1 MRHVPIRERAVLTTR
16 SDGRP
21 PFRADHVGSLL
32 RPAALRQAF
41 RRHHAG
47 QIGDAEFARV
57 QDACIRDA
65 VRMQEDI
72 GFKVVTDGEFRRA
85 SYWARF
91 TERIEGFGLRASVL
105 PFKDD
110 QGGQNEFTAPYV
122 TGKVRRTQ
130 ALALDEFVFLKQIAR
145 ATPKITLPSPST
157 MHFYGATDYGPPAV
171 YGDLAAFFGDLSQAF
186 SDEISALASAG
197 CRYVQ
202 LDEVAI
208 VLLAD
213 PRIRDHVKAQGA
225 DPDHLVDVYID
236 ATNRALA
243 GRPSD
248 MAVGFHICRGNYKG
262 RYLGEGGYDALAER
276 IFVGIDATHFLLEY
290 DTPRAGGFAPLRAVP
305 KNKGVV
311 LGLISSKVRDL
322 ENLDLLKQR
331 VDEAARYIDIDR
343 LAVSPQ
349 CGFASAAGGNPLSEA
364 DEHAKLRRVIE
375 TAETVWQQ

>member
-1 MRHVPIRERAVLTTR
+1 MTAR

-21 PFRADHVGSLL
+21 PFRADHIGSLL
-32 RPAALRQAF
+32 RPEPLRQAF
-41 RRHHAG
+41 RRHQG
-47 QIGDAEFARV
+47 GEIDQAEFARV

-91 TERIEGFGLRASVL
+91 IERIDGFGLRASVL

-110 QGGQNEFTAPYV
+110 QGRQNEFIAPYV

-130 ALALDEFVFLKQIAR
+130 PLALDEFLFLKQIAR
-145 ATPKITLPSPST
+145 VTPKITLPSPST
-157 MHFYGATDYGPPAV
+157 MHFYGSSDYGPPTT
-171 YGDLAAFFGDLSQAF
+171 YDDFAAFFADLSRAF
-186 SDEISALASAG
+186 AEEISALGSAG

-213 PRIRDHVKAQGA
+213 PRIRDHVKAQRA
-225 DPDHLVDVYID
+225 DPDHLVDLYID
-236 ATNRALA
+236 STNRALA
-243 GRPSD
+243 GRPPD

-262 RYLGEGGYDALAER
+262 RYLGEGGYDAVAER
-276 IFVGIDATHFLLEY
+276 IFAGIDATHFLLEY
-290 DTPRAGGFAPLRAVP
+290 DTQRAGGFAPLRMVP

-311 LGLISSKVRDL
+311 LGLISSKIP
-322 ENLDLLKQR
+322 EIESLDMLKR
-331 VDEAARYIDIDR
+331 RIDEAAHYIDVDR

-349 CGFASAAGGNPLSEA
+349 CGFASTAAGNPLSEV
-364 DEHAKLRRVIE
+364 EERAKLQRVIE
-375 TAETVWQQ
+375 IAEAVWKQ

>member
-1 MRHVPIRERAVLTTR
+1 MFPFVSEQVSITR
-16 SDGRP
+16 GDGRP

-47 QIGDAEFARV
+47 EIDDAEFSHV

-65 VRMQEDI
+65 VRMQEGL

-91 TERIEGFGLRASVL
+91 TERIEGFGLRISAL
-105 PFKDD
+105 PFKDE
-110 QGGQNEFTAPYV
+110 QGEQTDFIAPYV
-122 TGKVRRTQ
+122 TGKIRRTQ
-130 ALALDEFVFLKQIAR
+130 PLALDEFVFLKQIAR

-157 MHFYGATDYGPPAV
+157 MHFYGTTDYGPPAV
-171 YGDLAAFFGDLSQAF
+171 YGHFDTFFGDLSQAF

-213 PRIRDHVKAQGA
+213 PQIRDHVKAQGA
-225 DPDHLVDVYID
+225 DPDHLVDVYIE

-248 MAVGFHICRGNYKG
+248 MAIGFHICRGNYKG

-311 LGLISSKVRDL
+311 LGLISSKVRDI
-322 ENLDLLKQR
+322 ENLEMLKQR
-331 VDEAARYIDIDR
+331 VDEAARHIDIDR

-349 CGFASAAGGNPLSEA
+349 CGFASAAAGNPLSEA
-364 DEHAKLRRVIE
+364 DEHAKLRRVME
-375 TAETVWQQ
+375 TAEAVWKQ

>member
-1 MRHVPIRERAVLTTR
+1 MTPRNA
-16 SDGRP
+16 GRP

-32 RPAALRQAF
+32 RPSALRQAF
-41 RRHHAG
+41 RRHQAG
-47 QIGDAEFARV
+47 EIDDAEFARI
-57 QDACIRDA
+57 QDQCVRDA
-65 VRMQEDI
+65 VRMQEDL

-110 QGGQNEFTAPYV
+110 EGGQNEFIAPYV
-122 TGKVRRTQ
+122 TGRIRRTQ
-130 ALALDEFVFLKQIAR
+130 PLAVDEFTFLKQVAR
-145 ATPKITLPSPST
+145 ATSKVTLPSPST
-157 MHFYGATDYGPPAV
+157 MHFYGTVDYGAPEF
-171 YGDLAAFFGDLSQAF
+171 YGDFAPFFEDLGRAFAE
-186 SDEISALASAG
+186 EISALAKAG

-213 PRIRDHVKAQGA
+213 PRIRDHVKSRGA
-225 DPDHLVDVYID
+225 DPDQLVELYIA

-276 IFVGIDATHFLLEY
+276 IFAGVDATHFLLEY

-305 KNKGVV
+305 ANKGVV
-311 LGLISSKVRDL
+311 LGLISSKVADV
-322 ENLDLLKQR
+322 ETVDVLKR
-331 VDEAARYIDIDR
+331 RIDEAARYIDIDR

-349 CGFASAAGGNPLSEA
+349 CGFASAAAGNPLSEA
-364 DEHAKLRRVIE
+364 DERAKLSRVVE
-375 TAETVWQQ
+375 LAEAVWND

>member
-1 MRHVPIRERAVLTTR
+1 MTLR
-16 SDGRP
+16 SDGHP

-32 RPAALRQAF
+32 RPAALRQTF

-47 QIGDAEFARV
+47 EIDDAEFTGV
-57 QDACIRDA
+57 QDTCIRDA

-91 TERIEGFGLRASVL
+91 IERIEGFGLRTSVL

-110 QGGQNEFTAPYV
+110 QGRQNEFIAPHV
-122 TGKVRRTQ
+122 TGKVRRTE
-130 ALALDEFVFLKQIAR
+130 ALALDEFLFLKQVTK

-157 MHFYGATDYGPPAV
+157 MHFYGTIDYGPPAG
-171 YGDLAAFFGDLSQAF
+171 YGDFAAFFGDLSQAF
-186 SDEISALASAG
+186 AEEISALASAG

-213 PRIRDHVKAQGA
+213 PQIRAHVKAQGA
-225 DPDHLVDVYID
+225 DPDRLVDLYID
-236 ATNRALA
+236 ATNRALV
-243 GRPSD
+243 GRQPD

-276 IFVGIDATHFLLEY
+276 IFAGIDATHFLLEY
-290 DTPRAGGFAPLRAVP
+290 DTPRAGGFPPLRAVP
-305 KNKGVV
+305 KNKGIV
-311 LGLISSKVRDL
+311 LGLISSKLREV
-322 ENLDLLKQR
+322 ESLDSLKR
-331 VDEAARYIDIDR
+331 RIDEAARYIDIDR
-343 LAVSPQ
+343 LAISPQ
-349 CGFASAAGGNPLSEA
+349 CGFASAAAGNPLSEA
-364 DEHAKLRRVIE
+364 DERAKLRRVVE
-375 TAETVWQQ
+375 TAEAVWRQ

>member
-1 MRHVPIRERAVLTTR
+1 MPLQT
-16 SDGRP
+16 DGRP

-32 RPAALRQAF
+32 RPSALRQAF

-47 QIGDAEFARV
+47 EIDDDVFARV
-57 QDACIRDA
+57 QDSCIRDA

-72 GFKVVTDGEFRRA
+72 GFKVVSDGEFRRA

-91 TERIEGFGLRASVL
+91 MERIEGFGLRASVL

-110 QGGQNEFTAPYV
+110 RGQQNEFIAPYV
-122 TGKVRRTQ
+122 TGTVRRTR
-130 ALALDEFVFLKQIAR
+130 ALALDEFAFLKRIAR

-157 MHFYGATDYGPPAV
+157 MHFYGTADYGPPAV
-171 YGDLAAFFGDLSQAF
+171 YGDFAAFFGDLARAF
-186 SDEISALASAG
+186 AEEIAALASAG

-213 PRIRDHVKAQGA
+213 PHIRDHVKAQGG
-225 DPDHLVDVYID
+225 DPDQLVDLYID

-243 GRPSD
+243 GRPRD

-262 RYLGEGGYDALAER
+262 RYLGEGSYDALAER
-276 IFVGIDATHFLLEY
+276 IFAGIDATHFLLEY

-305 KNKGVV
+305 KSKGVV
-311 LGLISSKVRDL
+311 LGLISSKVP
-322 ENLDLLKQR
+322 EIESLDMLKR
-331 VDEAARYIDIDR
+331 RLDDAARHIEIGR

-349 CGFASAAGGNPLSEA
+349 CGFASAAAGNPLSEA
-364 DEHAKLRRVIE
+364 DERAKLQRVIE
-375 TAETVWQQ
+375 VAKAVWKE

>member
-1 MRHVPIRERAVLTTR
+1 MTTR
-16 SDGRP
+16 TDGHP

-47 QIGDAEFARV
+47 EIDQAEFARV
-57 QDACIRDA
+57 QDSCIHEA

-91 TERIEGFGLRASVL
+91 IERIEGFGLRASVL

-110 QGGQNEFTAPYV
+110 QGGQNEFIAPYV
-122 TGKVRRTQ
+122 TGKIRRTQ
-130 ALALDEFVFLKQIAR
+130 ALALDEFVFLQKIAMT
-145 ATPKITLPSPST
+145 TPKITLPSPST
-157 MHFYGATDYGPPAV
+157 MHFYGTVDYGPPAV
-171 YGDLAAFFGDLSQAF
+171 YGDFAAFFADLSRAF
-186 SDEISALASAG
+186 AEEISALASAG
-197 CRYVQ
+197 CRFVQ
-202 LDEVAI
+202 IDEVAM

-213 PRIRDHVKAQGA
+213 PQIRDHVKTQGG
-225 DPDHLVDVYID
+225 DPNKLIDLYID

-243 GRPSD
+243 GRPAD

-262 RYLGEGGYDALAER
+262 RYLGEGDYETFAER

-290 DTPRAGGFAPLRAVP
+290 DTPRAGGFAPLRTVP

-311 LGLISSKVRDL
+311 LGLISSKIPEIED
-322 ENLDLLKQR
+322 LDLLKR
-331 VDEAARYIDIDR
+331 RIDEAARYINIDR

-349 CGFASAAGGNPLSEA
+349 CGFASTAAGNPLSEA
-364 DEHAKLRRVIE
+364 HERAKLQRVVEI
-375 TAETVWQQ
+375 AETVWKR

>member
-1 MRHVPIRERAVLTTR
+1 MEMTIPNN
-16 SDGRP
+16 GRP

-41 RRHHAG
+41 RRHQAG
-47 QIGDAEFARV
+47 EINDVEFARV
-57 QDACIRDA
+57 QDGCIRDA

-91 TERIEGFGLRASVL
+91 IERIEGFGLRTSIL

-110 QGGQNEFTAPYV
+110 QGGQNEFIAPYV
-122 TGKVRRTQ
+122 TGKVRRTLG
-130 ALALDEFVFLKQIAR
+130 LALDEFVFLQQIAR

-157 MHFYGATDYGPPAV
+157 MHFYGTTDYGPPAV
-171 YGDLAAFFGDLSQAF
+171 YGDFAVFFGDLSQAYAE
-186 SDEISALASAG
+186 EISELVSAG
-197 CRYVQ
+197 CQYVQ

-213 PRIRDHVKAQGA
+213 LRIRDHVKAQGA
-225 DPDHLVDVYID
+225 DPDRLVDLYID
-236 ATNRALA
+236 ATNQALA

-248 MAVGFHICRGNYKG
+248 LAVGFHICRGNYKG

-276 IFVGIDATHFLLEY
+276 VFAGIDATHFLLEY

-311 LGLISSKVRDL
+311 LGLISSKVP
-322 ENLDLLKQR
+322 EIESLDMLKR
-331 VDEAARYIDIDR
+331 RIDEASRYVDIDR

-349 CGFASAAGGNPLSEA
+349 CGFASAAAGNPLSEA
-364 DEHAKLRRVIE
+364 DQRAKLRLVIK
-375 TAETVWQQ
+375 TAEAVWKG